1 MEYEQFYKFLE
12 NRPVQELNDCVHR
25 IVNMIGSRFTE
36 QKAPPVS
43 QNHVSIGFGTQ
54 LGTETVRAE
63 SIKKLIVRDGYL
75 LPHGM
80 SGYHKSDLRFIRWF
94 PGHHGPVPN
103 PNTFSLEHK
112 LPTDW
117 FLDKELQVWLNW
129 NPDGYFEMSR
139 KDSLKFN
146 QNNPSNKN
154 LVVEA
159 RRINSSNAEK
169 RKAES
174 VTGSVDRKRSRS
186 SDLPAPAAI
195 TTSQPAPRFKYLSS
209 TSGSENNSE
218 DEADGHMNT
227 EPMETDKHDSEM
239 TPEDVEKEL
248 VRQNST
254 VSSTTAVPTTPPP
267 TPTVPSKPI
276 KGDTVFITGGK
287 YANSEGTV
295 MGGNEKAYRV
305 QIPNLFDP
313 GSIIAQVPSEMVT
326 LVRPTAS
333 GSTGNKTDPSESY
346 LSALKRISDR
356 PKPMPLSQLS
366 AAPASSAATASAA
379 SAPVVIEKNSNRQPK
394 ASTHDKMHADQDDK
408 DSVDEFF
415 SYLASS
421 DKDYF
426 GSDKGAPVVGD
437 NSTVITAKN
446 KVSSHSIAHTTN
458 NVPTV
463 SQSSEVSADSLAP
476 RNGGASEGSFPTE
489 SLTTPPDMVRDAET
503 VSSMG
508 MSLEMEIEQET
519 GGTLETYVASAP
531 AVPIH
536 TVADTK
542 VAAPAHCSLQEL
554 VPVQT
559 PSTTSSAAST
569 SIAKKPKR
577 VGRPKK
583 NKDGTYSKPWSFKC
597 KCGEVCSS
605 YENASYHPVGQ
616 WYECSQCTVWS
627 HVECMLGS
635 VTITQV
641 QEMEVRFILELYF
654 IVVGNYLFSKF
665 FLYRCRRC
673 CASAA
678 SPKRAATARTET
690 SH

>member
-94 PGHHGPVPN
+94 PGYHGPVPN

-154 LVVEA
+154 LVEEA

-209 TSGSENNSE
+209 TSESENNSE
-218 DEADGHMNT
+218 DEANGHMNT
-227 EPMETDKHDSEM
+227 EPVEADKPDSEM

-254 VSSTTAVPTTPPP
+254 ASSTTAVPFTPPP

-305 QIPNLFDP
+305 QIPNLVDP
-313 GSIIAQVPSEMVT
+313 GSIIAQVPIEMVT

-333 GSTGNKTDPSESY
+333 CSAGNNTDPSESY

-356 PKPMPLSQLS
+356 PKPKPLSQLS
-366 AAPASSAATASAA
+366 AAPTSSAATATATAASAA
-379 SAPVVIEKNSNRQPK
+379 SVVIEKNSNKEPK
-394 ASTHDKMHADQDDK
+394 ANALEKMHVDQDDK
-408 DSVDEFF
+408 DSVDKFF

-426 GSDKGAPVVGD
+426 SSEKSAPVVGE

-446 KVSSHSIAHTTN
+446 KASPHSTAPHTTAASTDAN

-463 SQSSEVSADSLAP
+463 SQSSEMSADSLAP

-489 SLTTPPDMVRDAET
+489 SLTTPPDMLRDAET

-508 MSLEMEIEQET
+508 MSLEMEMERET
-519 GGTLETYVASAP
+519 GGTLETYVAPAP

-536 TVADTK
+536 AVADTK
-542 VAAPAHCSLQEL
+542 VAAPIHCSLQAL
-554 VPVQT
+554 APA
-559 PSTTSSAAST
+559 STLSTASSAAST
-569 SIAKKPKR
+569 PVVKKPKR

-641 QEMEVRFILELYF
+641 QEME
-654 IVVGNYLFSKF
+654 
-665 FLYRCRRC
+665 
-673 CASAA
+673 
-678 SPKRAATARTET
+678 
-690 SH
+690 